1 MHFPHDAEELRQ
13 ARRRL
18 AFEDALMLTIV
29 LQMLRQERGR
39 ERGIA
44 FETGGVRDEFIA
56 QLPFE
61 LTHAQCSVMDELEHD
76 MSAPRAMNRL
86 IQGDVG
92 SGKTVL
98 AMYAMYIAMKNRR
111 QSVLMVPTEI
121 LAEQH

>member
-1 MHFPHDAEELRQ
+1 MMRKSFDR

-44 FETGGVRDEFIA
+44 FETIGVRDEFIA

-76 MSAPRAMNRL
+76 MSAPRAMNP
-86 IQGDVG
+86 V
-92 SGKTVL
+92 
-98 AMYAMYIAMKNRR
+98 
-111 QSVLMVPTEI
+111 
-121 LAEQH
+121 